1 MKILKNKKVILN
13 LIITIVS
20 ILPFFILIAKLMDLG
35 NNPAAPSYNF
45 YHFLANNN
53 SALGGNLP
61 YFLLI
66 ILNFVGILYVTIM
79 SFIKPSNKKSL
90 QNLIIFI
97 ILIAINIAILI
108 LSFFIGQ
115 INSIELLTTVTPTM
129 VAMIALLN
137 VMFIGCR
144 IALEI
149 IFVEK

>member
-1 MKILKNKKVILN
+1 
-13 LIITIVS
+13 
-20 ILPFFILIAKLMDLG
+20 
-35 NNPAAPSYNF
+35 
-45 YHFLANNN
+45 
-53 SALGGNLP
+53 
-61 YFLLI
+61 
-66 ILNFVGILYVTIM
+66 M
-79 SFIKPSNKKSL
+79 SLIKPSNKKSL

>member
-20 ILPFFILIAKLMDLG
+20 ILPFFILIAKLMSLVD
-35 NNPAAPSYNF
+35 NPAAPSYNF
-45 YHFLANNN
+45 YHFLAYNN

-61 YFLLI
+61 YLLLI

-97 ILIAINIAILI
+97 ILITINLAILI

-115 INSIELLTTVTPTM
+115 INSIELFTTVVPTM

-137 VMFIGCR
+137 IMFIGCR

-149 IFVEK
+149 IFIEK

>member
-20 ILPFFILIAKLMDLG
+20 ILPFFILIAKLMSLVD
-35 NNPAAPSYNF
+35 NPAAPSYNF
-45 YHFLANNN
+45 YHFLAYNN

-61 YFLLI
+61 YLLLI

-97 ILIAINIAILI
+97 ILITINLAILI

-115 INSIELLTTVTPTM
+115 INSIELLTTVVPTM

-137 VMFIGCR
+137 IMFIGCR

>member
-79 SFIKPSNKKSL
+79 SLIKPSNKKSL

-97 ILIAINIAILI
+97 ILIVFNIAILI